1 MKSTLEDLE
10 WFEMM
15 FIANH
20 RGIKTLTSQ
29 IKEVRK
35 ELKEKEALVDP
46 KDESIQSLKLILS
59 HLLDSRKFLKEYEQ
73 KFDHMLGM
81 QRMFSVDLELL
92 KDF

>member
-29 IKEVRK
+29 LKEVRK
-35 ELKEKEALVDP
+35 EIKEKQVLDP
-46 KDESIQSLKLILS
+46 DDESISNLKLIYN
-59 HLLDSRKFLKEYEQ
+59 HLVESRKLLQEYEK